1 MKIERISEN
10 QIKCTLNRSDLA
22 SRQIKMSEL
31 AYGTEKTRGLFQ
43 DMMAQA
49 ENEVG
54 FEARDLP
61 LMIEAIPVSMDCV
74 ILMITKVE
82 DPDELDPKFS
92 DFTKIDDP
100 SSGGNGHDDLSYL
113 LDDKSFRDL
122 LDEVDSA
129 INSQLDNPK
138 KKRKQAVPAFTP
150 SMERIFSFDSM
161 DDVLEY
167 AHHMGKSYTGQTTL
181 YKNKENGKYYLQL
194 TRQQNN
200 YKEYESACVSA
211 LEYGSKEPSG
221 FARIAFL
228 KEHYDVLIEENAIQ
242 SLADV

>member
-54 FEARDLP
+54 FDAKDLP

-74 ILMITKVE
+74 VLMITKVE

-92 DFTKIDDP
+92 DFTKINNTSDDE
-100 SSGGNGHDDLSYL
+100 NGQDDLSYL
-113 LDDKSFRDL
+113 LDGKSFKDL

-129 INSQLDNPK
+129 IN
-138 KKRKQAVPAFTP
+138 KQISAQKSLPGQKNTSSVT
-150 SMERIFSFDSM
+150 MERIFSFGSL
-161 DDVLEY
+161 DDVIEY
-167 AHHMGKSYTGQTTL
+167 AHHTGRGYEGRNSL
-181 YKNKENGKYYLQL
+181 YKDKETNRYYLQL
-194 TRQQNN
+194 EKADCSSSAFET
-200 YKEYESACVSA
+200 ACVSA
-211 LEYGSKEPSG
+211 LEYGSKEPVG
-221 FARIAFL
+221 YARGAFL
-228 KEHYDVLIEENAIQ
+228 NEHFELLIEENAIQ
-242 SLADV
+242 SLAYV